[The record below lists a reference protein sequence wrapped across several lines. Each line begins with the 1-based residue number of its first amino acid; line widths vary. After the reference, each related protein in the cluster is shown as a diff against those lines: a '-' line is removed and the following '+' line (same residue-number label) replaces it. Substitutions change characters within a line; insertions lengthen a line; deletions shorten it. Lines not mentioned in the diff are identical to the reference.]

1 VLSLDEHYH
10 KIQLQPG
17 IIDELLVKRGVK
29 AISRKSTEIVLG
41 FLAFTKVSFYWDE
54 SIGECQQK
62 TSNC

>member
-17 IIDELLVKRGVK
+17 IIDGCWSSGVK